1 MSECSAKSIE
11 ESEMDKITTELAEW
25 TCDQICIYPQ
35 KIHDEE
41 MLANICCECALG
53 SYICQILNLYNKLN
67 DFEKSQIAVLLAR
80 ISELEAQ
87 NGKDK

>member
-1 MSECSAKSIE
+1 MSKELT
-11 ESEMDKITTELAEW
+11 EMDRITTELAEW

-41 MLANICCECALG
+41 MLSDICLECALG

-67 DFEKSQIAVLLAR
+67 NFEQTQIAHLLAR
-80 ISELEAQ
+80 IAELEAQ
-87 NGKDK
+87 HE